1 MDKIFNAISI
11 FFGIAGGILAALFGK
26 WDTIL
31 CALVILMVLDY
42 ITGIIKAVYAKRVS
56 SEIGFKGILKKITVL
71 TVVALANVVQV
82 LLGGNGAIREVVI
95 MFYIANEGIS
105 VLENAAEI
113 LPNIPDELK
122 NILLQIR
129 DTDKRD

>member
-11 FFGIAGGILAALFGK
+11 FFGIAGGILASVFGK
-26 WDTIL
+26 WDTVL
-31 CALVILMVLDY
+31 CALVILMALDY
-42 ITGIIKAVYAKRVS
+42 ITGIIKAVYTKRMS

-82 LLGGNGAIREVVI
+82 LLGGKGAIREVVI

-105 VLENAAEI
+105 ILENAAEV
-113 LPNIPDELK
+113 LPSIPDGLR

-129 DTDKRD
+129 DTDKGE